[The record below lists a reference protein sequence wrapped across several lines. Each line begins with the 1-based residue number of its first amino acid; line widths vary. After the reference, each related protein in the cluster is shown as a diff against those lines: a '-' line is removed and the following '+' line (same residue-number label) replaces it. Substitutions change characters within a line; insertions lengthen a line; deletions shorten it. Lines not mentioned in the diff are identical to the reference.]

1 MRKIDRIGCILEKV
15 QTYSCWNSG
24 IWSKLLTI
32 EKPYI
37 TFRVVQSLFQQYD
50 RSPSR
55 VVVNKNQV
63 SRSEDEAKKEVAA
76 TIEDKDEEDKEI
88 MEVLGA
94 EEVDTELDYEVNSEM
109 TTIRECIQKMKCI
122 FKGYFLLTT

>member
-1 MRKIDRIGCILEKV
+1 MNICIVSSFLVIRCRKGEMISVIVSPLHYNTQ
-15 QTYSCWNSG
+15 QT
-24 IWSKLLTI
+24 
-32 EKPYI
+32 
-37 TFRVVQSLFQQYD
+37 RVVQSLFQQYD

-76 TIEDKDEEDKEI
+76 TIEDEDEEDKEI

-94 EEVDTELDYEVNSEM
+94 EEVDTELDYEVDSEM
-109 TTIRECIQKMKCI
+109 TTIRECSQKMKCI
-122 FKGYFLLTT
+122 

>member
-1 MRKIDRIGCILEKV
+1 M
-15 QTYSCWNSG
+15 
-24 IWSKLLTI
+24 
-32 EKPYI
+32 
-37 TFRVVQSLFQQYD
+37 VQSLFQQYD

-63 SRSEDEAKKEVAA
+63 SQSKDEAKKEVAA

-94 EEVDTELDYEVNSEM
+94 EEVDTELDYEVDSEM
-109 TTIRECIQKMKCI
+109 TTITECSQKMKCI
-122 FKGYFLLTT
+122 

>member
-1 MRKIDRIGCILEKV
+1 M
-15 QTYSCWNSG
+15 
-24 IWSKLLTI
+24 
-32 EKPYI
+32 
-37 TFRVVQSLFQQYD
+37 VQSLFQQYD

-76 TIEDKDEEDKEI
+76 TIEDEDEEDKEI

-94 EEVDTELDYEVNSEM
+94 EEVDTELDYKVDSEM
-109 TTIRECIQKMKCI
+109 TTIREYSQKMKCI
-122 FKGYFLLTT
+122 EGLFSFDNIMILGEPIFIIFIVLL

>member
-1 MRKIDRIGCILEKV
+1 MTDLPGLLELRLDLEMEDPEV
-15 QTYSCWNSG
+15 ECLSC
-24 IWSKLLTI
+24 
-32 EKPYI
+32 
-37 TFRVVQSLFQQYD
+37 RVVQSLFQQYD

-94 EEVDTELDYEVNSEM
+94 EEVDTELDYKVDSEM
-109 TTIRECIQKMKCI
+109 KTIRE
-122 FKGYFLLTT
+122 

>member
-1 MRKIDRIGCILEKV
+1 MPPSTTVYSPDSPREISPGLEASH
-15 QTYSCWNSG
+15 TFISC
-24 IWSKLLTI
+24 
-32 EKPYI
+32 
-37 TFRVVQSLFQQYD
+37 RVVQSLFQQYD

-76 TIEDKDEEDKEI
+76 TIEDESEEDKEI

-94 EEVDTELDYEVNSEM
+94 EEVDTELDYEVDSEM
-109 TTIRECIQKMKCI
+109 TTKRE
-122 FKGYFLLTT
+122 

>member
-1 MRKIDRIGCILEKV
+1 MPLSFIFKTQLLQNTNYSKV
-15 QTYSCWNSG
+15 WKY
-24 IWSKLLTI
+24 KLQRDLNC
-32 EKPYI
+32 
-37 TFRVVQSLFQQYD
+37 FHCRVVQSLFQQYD

-76 TIEDKDEEDKEI
+76 TIEDEDEEDKEI

-94 EEVDTELDYEVNSEM
+94 EEVDTELDYEVDSEM
-109 TTIRECIQKMKCI
+109 TTIRECSQKMKCI
-122 FKGYFLLTT
+122 

>member
-1 MRKIDRIGCILEKV
+1 MLFLEQHVSALIHPLFSKIQILSYLTSV
-15 QTYSCWNSG
+15 L
-24 IWSKLLTI
+24 LLT
-32 EKPYI
+32 
-37 TFRVVQSLFQQYD
+37 RVVQSLFQQYD

-76 TIEDKDEEDKEI
+76 TIEDEDEEDKEI

-94 EEVDTELDYEVNSEM
+94 EEVDTELDYEVDSEM
-109 TTIRECIQKMKCI
+109 TTITECSQKMKCI
-122 FKGYFLLTT
+122 

>member
-1 MRKIDRIGCILEKV
+1 MIPSLADHKGDHQFGIASGHQALTHHTPYTVQFIG
-15 QTYSCWNSG
+15 T
-24 IWSKLLTI
+24 
-32 EKPYI
+32 
-37 TFRVVQSLFQQYD
+37 RVVQSLFQQYD

-76 TIEDKDEEDKEI
+76 TIEDEDEEDKEI

-94 EEVDTELDYEVNSEM
+94 EEVDTELDYEVDSEM
-109 TTIRECIQKMKCI
+109 TTIRECSQKMKCI
-122 FKGYFLLTT
+122 

>member
-1 MRKIDRIGCILEKV
+1 MTSIEYHLTSKVESIDISYLQSSSIKV
-15 QTYSCWNSG
+15 
-24 IWSKLLTI
+24 
-32 EKPYI
+32 
-37 TFRVVQSLFQQYD
+37 RVVQSLFQQYD

-76 TIEDKDEEDKEI
+76 TIEDEDEEDKEI

-94 EEVDTELDYEVNSEM
+94 EEVDTELDYEVDSEM
-109 TTIRECIQKMKCI
+109 TTITECSQKMKCI
-122 FKGYFLLTT
+122 

>member
-1 MRKIDRIGCILEKV
+1 M
-15 QTYSCWNSG
+15 
-24 IWSKLLTI
+24 
-32 EKPYI
+32 
-37 TFRVVQSLFQQYD
+37 VQSLFQQYD

-94 EEVDTELDYEVNSEM
+94 EEVDTELDYEVDSEM
-109 TTIRECIQKMKCI
+109 TTIRECSQKMKCI

>member
-1 MRKIDRIGCILEKV
+1 M
-15 QTYSCWNSG
+15 
-24 IWSKLLTI
+24 
-32 EKPYI
+32 
-37 TFRVVQSLFQQYD
+37 VQSLFQQYD

-76 TIEDKDEEDKEI
+76 TIEDEDEEDKEI

-109 TTIRECIQKMKCI
+109 KTIRECSQKMKCI
-122 FKGYFLLTT
+122 KGLFSFDFSFFLNYSRGANLHHLHSSPLTLSNSQ